1 MNIFERSARFR
12 WFNNGKLETLISV
25 NIFFFSFHSISGKV
39 CPVRRIEYTSVSFFF
54 SFLFV
59 CKLGYGR
66 VRSLYRSVSNKYA
79 WNVGSRI

>member
-39 CPVRRIEYTSVSFFF
+39 CPVRRIEYTSCF
-54 SFLFV
+54 FLFFLFIRMQIGIW
-59 CKLGYGR
+59 KGAITLSFR
-66 VRSLYRSVSNKYA
+66 K
-79 WNVGSRI
+79 